1 MGRRSSG
8 QVLIGAA
15 TLMLVILL
23 TMAAS
28 LPVINTSIDP
38 SSEAMNVMVAISE
51 TLAKRAFLEMGAA
64 QCANEMIGKPT
75 FSISTTVAVGVSK
88 ARSTFIERLRK
99 LYPGAG
105 IKDLNIEV
113 LESSITQSSSRLEGI
128 SVSIHIEFRVTYYVD
143 KGNTKVFKKFI
154 YKERFFAG
162 ADVYVKTNIVNDLKS
177 AMPGWLDTAIGFI
190 PVIGDLKDILGAREY
205 FTYTIGFNVGRA
217 IWIGQY
223 DASGKFVGSA
233 SKGEGATPS
242 YDLTLREVVDH
253 EVNKKLTATFLNR
266 PKESYKVYLGWPL
279 TIQWNRKVIEL
290 TEYYNVDWVTVALA
304 IIGLIPI
311 GDLAKARSVV
321 RQDLSRDNG
330 SDDEN
335 ILSFSKIPD
344 NWGDGFGPRKVQPIN
359 PIRRSAMD
367 NQGRL
372 YQEVDWSIIEDKY
385 TGPPVRE
392 LLKARSNEVLEDLQK
407 EAPATKPW
415 IERFLER
422 IVQLINSI
430 LGSSSSSDLGK
441 LGDGDWTL
449 NSMVQ
454 QELLQNSGS
463 RSKIKLFNDQD
474 PFMWIVYPRP
484 GGGAYSACL
493 WLEDFYPTINK

>member
-75 FSISTTVAVGVSK
+75 FSLSTAVAVGVSK

-162 ADVYVKTNIVNDLKS
+162 ADVYEKTNIVNDLKS

-242 YDLTLREVVDH
+242 YDFTSGKVDRK
-253 EVNKKLTATFLNR
+253 VNEKLTATFLNR
-266 PKESYKVYLGWPL
+266 PKESYKVYLGMPF

-311 GDLAKARSVV
+311 GDLAKASSVV